1 MTERKPPDKSWE
13 SWTEEQ
19 IRREQAEG
27 SFERLEG
34 AGKPI
39 PGLDAPY
46 DPLWWI
52 KKLLE
57 REKLSV
63 LPLALEVRAKVDRA
77 LQEVWRLRGEHEVRE
92 RVSAIN
98 AEIARA
104 NRITAEGPPTSLS
117 PLDVDDVLARW
128 RNRRGV

>member
-27 SFERLEG
+27 GFERLEG

-63 LPLALEVRAKVDRA
+63 LPLSLEVRAKVDRA
-77 LQEVWRLRGEHEVRE
+77 IEEVWRLRGEHEVRE
-92 RVSAIN
+92 HVSAIN

-104 NRITAEGPPTSLS
+104 NRTTAEGPPTSLS

>member
-27 SFERLEG
+27 GFERLEG
-34 AGKPI
+34 AGKPL

-52 KKLLE
+52 KKLLA

-104 NRITAEGPPTSLS
+104 NRTTAEGPPTSLS